1 MKKKNHIITT
11 HSFLSLN
18 TNPVPMILT
27 SWNPHRYNPLL
38 FSAGGTCDLLL
49 TNRLRQK
56 WQAITSM
63 LMLHKIVIVMPLFQ
77 ENAPVLALRKQ
88 AVRLERRRWQ
98 GTEGSFWPIASVQQH
113 TRNRM
118 LPVTG
123 GFGRR
128 LFCSCTSDENTAL
141 VSSLVAALGVPKAK
155 DAGILCSLYK
165 PPETV
170 HQ

>member
-88 AVRLERRRWQ
+88 AVRLGKAQVAGNRGQ
-98 GTEGSFWPIASVQQH
+98 LLANSFSPTAHKKPHAASD
-113 TRNRM
+113 R
-118 LPVTG
+118 G
-123 GFGRR
+123 IW
-128 LFCSCTSDENTAL
+128 E
-141 VSSLVAALGVPKAK
+141 AALLQLHFRWEHSPGLLL
-155 DAGILCSLYK
+155 GGSLGGS
-165 PPETV
+165 
-170 HQ
+170 

>member
-1 MKKKNHIITT
+1 MKKNNHILTP
-11 HSFLSLN
+11 HSFLSLS
-18 TNPVPMILT
+18 TNLVPVILT
-27 SWNPHRYNPLL
+27 SRNPHLYNPLP
-38 FSAGGTCDLLL
+38 FSVGGTCDLLL
-49 TNRLRQK
+49 TNSRWQK

-113 TRNRM
+113 TRNCM

-123 GFGRR
+123 GFGRQP
-128 LFCSCTSDENTAL
+128 FCSYTSDENTAL
-141 VSSLVAALGVPKAK
+141 VSTLVAALWVPKAK
-155 DAGILCSLYK
+155 DAGILCPLYK
-165 PPETV
+165 PSETV